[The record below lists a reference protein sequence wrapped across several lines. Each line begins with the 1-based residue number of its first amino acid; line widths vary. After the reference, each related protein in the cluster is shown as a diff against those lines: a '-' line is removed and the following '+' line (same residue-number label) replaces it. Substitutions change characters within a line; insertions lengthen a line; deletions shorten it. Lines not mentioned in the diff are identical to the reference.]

1 MKKKELKPWVD
12 KVKAIATETTVVRV
26 YLDNHAIEFKQ
37 MLGTVLSD
45 NEQAVVKNEYFKTL
59 NIGK

>member
-12 KVKAIATETTVVRV
+12 KVKAIATETTVVRG
-26 YLDNHAIEFKQ
+26 YLDNYAIEFKQ